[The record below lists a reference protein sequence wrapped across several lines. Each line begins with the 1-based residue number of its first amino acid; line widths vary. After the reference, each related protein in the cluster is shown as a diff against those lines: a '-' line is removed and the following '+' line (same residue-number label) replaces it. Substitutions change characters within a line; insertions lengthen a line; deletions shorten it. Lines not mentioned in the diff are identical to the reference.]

1 MSLPAPPDIVSLPVP
16 PFNVSA
22 PAPPARVS
30 LPAPPVSVLAALFPV
45 SVFASLLPVALI
57 ADEPLKVRFSTLEPR
72 VQVTEDDTKSVP
84 ALLPSVTV
92 SEVLST

>member
-1 MSLPAPPDIVSLPVP
+1 MSLPAPPDIVSLP
-16 PFNVSA
+16 
-22 PAPPARVS
+22 
-30 LPAPPVSVLAALFPV
+30 APPVSVLAAEFPV

-72 VQVTEDDTKSVP
+72 VYVTEDETVSVP

-92 SEVLST
+92 SDVLST